1 MANIRW
7 QQHQRRRLNDASEAF
22 EEAFGDGPNLAEAES
37 EANPQDAAAPA
48 PAAANNTLSEQY
60 SGVGWRVHQRH
71 LGRHLE
77 MTRKRQEQA
86 GLPDY

>member
-48 PAAANNTLSEQY
+48 PAAANNNLIRTVQRRRLEGAPEAFGEAFGNDSEEAGT
-60 SGVGWRVHQRH
+60 SG
-71 LGRHLE
+71 
-77 MTRKRQEQA
+77 A
-86 GLPDY
+86 A

>member
-48 PAAANNTLSEQY
+48 PAAANNNNLIRTVQRRRLEGASEAFGEAFGNDSEEAGT
-60 SGVGWRVHQRH
+60 SG
-71 LGRHLE
+71 
-77 MTRKRQEQA
+77 A
-86 GLPDY
+86 A